1 MERTGRGRLTAVGRH
16 ANGRPARSNS
26 VQAIASADQD
36 TGPAA
41 DYYPRFHAAVA
52 LAQLNDWLPPTSRLL
67 VDISGP
73 GSRAAEMAAYAGHHV
88 LRVVDA
94 ADLPAAAPNAVYPA
108 VPAPR
113 GTPAAGRTDHL

>member
-1 MERTGRGRLTAVGRH
+1 M
-16 ANGRPARSNS
+16 
-26 VQAIASADQD
+26 QATASAGAD

-52 LAQLNDWLPPTSRLL
+52 LAQLNNWLPPASRLL

-88 LRVVDA
+88 LRVIDA
-94 ADLPAAAPNAVYPA
+94 AALPRAVPPQARPVQPPAAEAGPA
-108 VPAPR
+108 
-113 GTPAAGRTDHL
+113 PAAGSEPRCAPWPPTGPASSSSPTAAPTA